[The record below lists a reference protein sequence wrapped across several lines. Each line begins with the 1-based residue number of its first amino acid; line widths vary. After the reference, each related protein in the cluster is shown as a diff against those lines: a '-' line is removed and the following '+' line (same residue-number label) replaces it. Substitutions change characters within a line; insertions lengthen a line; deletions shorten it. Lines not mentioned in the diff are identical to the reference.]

1 MTMIAFKYVEA
12 DDGLAQSRLCL
23 LNWCRAL
30 ACSALQTAKTVLN
43 VGIHVINLMGE
54 GEAAILM

>member
-1 MTMIAFKYVEA
+1 MMDLPKVDYIMSAQLVSCLGVLSPT
-12 DDGLAQSRLCL
+12 DGEKQCQILH
-23 LNWCRAL
+23 
-30 ACSALQTAKTVLN
+30 